1 MELKMPLKTCSI
13 AVHRGLKFVKENTDN
28 YEQLENDYSSK
39 LILMTDS
46 YEKLKKEYAG
56 TWEPMDE

>member
-1 MELKMPLKTCSI
+1 MELKITQSLGKI

-39 LILMTDS
+39 LSLMKNS
-46 YEKLKKEYAG
+46 YEQL
-56 TWEPMDE
+56 